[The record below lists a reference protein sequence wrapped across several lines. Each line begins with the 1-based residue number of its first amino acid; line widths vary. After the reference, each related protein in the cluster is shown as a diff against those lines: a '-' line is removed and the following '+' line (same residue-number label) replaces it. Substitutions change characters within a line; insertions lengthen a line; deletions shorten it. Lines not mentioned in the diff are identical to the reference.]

1 MVRAEACRLLA
12 RVVDKLG
19 VSGTLHLPT
28 DARDA
33 VITAATSMV
42 FDNTPTSRLVINLD
56 YNTNQRLITYNYN
69 YYGNISVCS

>member
-19 VSGTLHLPT
+19 VNGTLHLPT
-28 DARDA
+28 DSRDA

-42 FDNTPTSRLVINLD
+42 LDNTPTSRLSIYKHTVVSFYKYIQGLLD
-56 YNTNQRLITYNYN
+56 GQ
-69 YYGNISVCS
+69 S